1 MIANM
6 DLQDRSILV
15 VDDDASVRK
24 LIHSTLQ
31 REGYRCVEA
40 ANSQEGRH
48 LLASE
53 PFALLV
59 SDIHMPEESGLD
71 LIAHVNSTFEDTAVV
86 IITMTDD
93 IETTQ
98 RALSLDIYGY
108 MVKPVDRNQIV
119 MGVANA
125 LRRRQLELEQKH
137 HCQDLEAKIQHQA
150 RKLAEIVETLKDRES
165 ELAMKMKEL
174 EGLNAAVKVLMNSRE
189 ADRINLEEN
198 IQSNVRQFILP
209 CINRLKKESGKN
221 QKIQS
226 EFQLLETSL
235 NDLLAPFARQISAD
249 YYGLTPN
256 EIKVALLIKQGMT
269 TKEIA
274 RELNLSVNT
283 IMTHRYKI
291 RTKLGIKNKAR
302 NLQVHLKQFP
312 HQ

>member
-15 VDDDASVRK
+15 VDDDESVRK
-24 LIHSTLQ
+24 LIHNTLR

-40 ANSQEGRH
+40 ANSQQGRH
-48 LLASE
+48 LLDIE
-53 PFALLV
+53 PFALMV

-86 IITMTDD
+86 IITMTND

-119 MGVANA
+119 IGVANA

-137 HCQDLEAKIQHQA
+137 HRKDLEAKIQHQA
-150 RKLAEIVETLKDRES
+150 RKLAETVETLKVRES
-165 ELAMKMKEL
+165 ELAIKMKEL